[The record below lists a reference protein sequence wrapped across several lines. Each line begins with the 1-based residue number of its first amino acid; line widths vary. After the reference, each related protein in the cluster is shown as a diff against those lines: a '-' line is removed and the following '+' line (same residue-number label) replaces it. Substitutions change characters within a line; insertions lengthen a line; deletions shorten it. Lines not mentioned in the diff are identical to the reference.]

1 MMVLVT
7 MRPRPSRQV
16 RQTRSE
22 DHVLGLMKQRNF
34 KLNVPGLRSSPHIMR
49 TLSISPVRGPMAG
62 KAIGSLDRSRSR
74 LY

>member
-1 MMVLVT
+1 MKIMFQVT
-7 MRPRPSRQV
+7 QIV
-16 RQTRSE
+16 RFLL
-22 DHVLGLMKQRNF
+22 DKQSNL

-62 KAIGSLDRSRSR
+62 KAIGPLDRPRSR